1 MTDYRHMLL
10 AVEFSEQDQ
19 FVTRKA
25 ERLATL
31 FNAKLSIIH
40 VLDNIPMPDTAY
52 GTIIPLN
59 TDSTN
64 ELLEG
69 EKKKAASNR

>member
-31 FNAKLSIIH
+31 FNAKLS
-40 VLDNIPMPDTAY
+40 
-52 GTIIPLN
+52 
-59 TDSTN
+59 
-64 ELLEG
+64 
-69 EKKKAASNR
+69 ASMC